1 MKTKQLFFCS
11 LTGLALLT
19 TSCSS
24 NDEALNGG
32 DGTTSE
38 GKTYAQIAI
47 SVANSA
53 TTRTTTPGNTGDEA
67 YGDDAE
73 YTVNDLT
80 VVLANENDIAM
91 QVITPELKLATD
103 ADEADKQ
110 VRVTKPFKCTPGSY
124 KVYVLVNYKN
134 SQKALTPII
143 KGSTDMKAEFGLTD
157 IDRDGTAIDG
167 IAKLSTTGNFFMTN
181 VSAPTEQ
188 KIDKDATGNATKT
201 EVDDAGKEMTAGK
214 TNLNLLQ
221 VDVERAVSKV
231 TFNNTDKQPFEIKVG
246 DNIIATATLE
256 GASLINLN
264 KKMFLVKDGTPA
276 THKPSTVTDAWPYP
290 KDPNYD
296 QTSIDKNYCEANF
309 EQRSATVFS
318 APNTATFYCP
328 ENTMDASA
336 QLNGQTTG
344 VVYKVKY
351 VPKDAYYTELAKDGT
366 DNYSKMFAKVLN
378 LTGKEDAIT
387 DKIFTEAKNTD
398 GTDITDGTFYSYNG
412 YVFRSLAGA
421 RLYKAIATNTD
432 GKAETVND
440 AFKNNGN
447 DPDIQTYTEGV
458 CYYTAWIKHNPD
470 GEYMQQDKYGVVR
483 NFWYEL
489 TVNSIKK
496 LGYSKP
502 TYEKPTDPDDKEEA
516 SIQVQVKIKKWRLV
530 KQNVDLE

>member
-11 LTGLALLT
+11 LTGLTLLAA
-19 TSCSS
+19 SCSS

-53 TTRTTTPGNTGDEA
+53 TTRANPLDGMNTGDEA

-80 VVLANENDIAM
+80 VVLANKNDIAM
-91 QVITPELKLATD
+91 QVITPTLKTVSNK
-103 ADEADKQ
+103 DEADKQ
-110 VRVTKPFKCTPGSY
+110 VRVTEPFTCTPGTY
-124 KVYVLVNYKN
+124 KVYVLANYKN
-134 SQKALTPII
+134 SQNALTPII

-157 IDRDGTAIDG
+157 I
-167 IAKLSTTGNFFMTN
+167 AKLSTTDNFFMTN
-181 VSAPTEQ
+181 TSDPTAKVIE
-188 KIDKDATGNATKT
+188 KDATGK
-201 EVDDAGKEMTAGK
+201 EVDDAGKEMTDGK
-214 TNLNLLQ
+214 TNLNLLT

-231 TFNNTDKQPFEIKVG
+231 TFGNSDTQLSFDIKEGNNT
-246 DNIIATATLE
+246 IAKATLE

-264 KKMFLVKDGTPA
+264 KKMYLVKDKQTA
-276 THKPSTVTDAWPYP
+276 TNKPSTVVASVNSDWPYP

-296 QTSIDKNYCEANF
+296 QTSIDIDANF
-309 EQRSATVFS
+309 AQRSASEFTALKS
-318 APNTATFYCP
+318 AKFYCP
-328 ENTMDASA
+328 ENTMIASA

-351 VPKDAYYTELAKDGT
+351 TPKDGYYTELAAENGT
-366 DNYSKMFAKVLN
+366 DSYSQMFEKVLA
-378 LTGKEDAIT
+378 LT
-387 DKIFTEAKNTD
+387 DKDPAIKETIFTTAE
-398 GTDITDGTFYSYNG
+398 GTDGTFYSYNG
-412 YVFRSLAGA
+412 YVFKTKAGA
-421 RLYKAIATNTD
+421 RLYKAIATNPGAD
-432 GKAETVND
+432 AATVNT
-440 AFKNNGN
+440 AFTNNAS
-447 DPDIQTYTEGV
+447 DDDILTYAEGY

-470 GEYMQQDKYGVVR
+470 GGYMQQDKYGVVR

-502 TYEKPTDPDDKEEA
+502 TYKNPTDPDDKAEA

>member
-53 TTRTTTPGNTGDEA
+53 TTRADGDKTGDDVFGE
-67 YGDDAE
+67 DNE

-80 VVLANENDIAM
+80 VVLADKNDIAM

-143 KGSTDMKAEFGLTD
+143 KGSTDMMAEFGLTD
-157 IDRDGTAIDG
+157 IDGDGTAIDG

-201 EVDDAGKEMTAGK
+201 EVDDAGKEMTDGK
-214 TNLNLLQ
+214 NNLNLLT
-221 VDVERAVSKV
+221 VNVERAVSKV
-231 TFNNTDKQPFEIKVG
+231 TFGNSDTQLSFDIKEGNNT
-246 DNIIATATLE
+246 IATATLE

-264 KKMFLVKDGTPA
+264 KKMFLVKDGTLA
-276 THKPSTVTDAWPYP
+276 QNKPVITNDWPYP
-290 KDPNYD
+290 VDPNYNE
-296 QTSIDKNYCEANF
+296 TSIDIATNF
-309 EQRSATVFS
+309 AQTTASEFTALKSAK
-318 APNTATFYCP
+318 FYCP
-328 ENTMDASA
+328 ENTMAAAA

-351 VPKDAYYTELAKDGT
+351 TPKDGYYTVLAAKNGT
-366 DNYSKMFAKVLN
+366 DSYSKMFEEVLK
-378 LTGKEDAIT
+378 LGVGVKDEAIT
-387 DKIFTEAKNTD
+387 DKIFTEATAEDKTA
-398 GTDITDGTFYSYNG
+398 GTFYSYNG
-412 YVFRSLAGA
+412 YVFKTKAGA
-421 RLYKAIATNTD
+421 RLYKAIATANPSDDAAAVNT
-432 GKAETVND
+432 
-440 AFKNNGN
+440 AFKTGN
-447 DPDIQTYTEGV
+447 EDGIQTYTEGY
-458 CYYTAWIKHNPD
+458 CYYTAWIKHNPTSKIYL
-470 GEYMQQDKYGVVR
+470 EQDKYGVVR

-496 LGYSKP
+496 LGYSQP
-502 TYEKPTDPDDKEEA
+502 TYKDPTDPDDKAEA
-516 SIQVQVKIKKWRLV
+516 SIQVQVNIKKWRWV
-530 KQNVDLE
+530 KQDVDLE

>member
-19 TSCSS
+19 ASCSS

-91 QVITPELKLATD
+91 QVITPTLKTATNTD
-103 ADEADKQ
+103 DDDKL
-110 VRVTKPFKCTPGSY
+110 VRVTEPFKCTPGTY
-124 KVYVLVNYKN
+124 KVYVLANYKN
-134 SQKALTPII
+134 SQDALTPII
-143 KGSTDMKAEFGLTD
+143 KGSTDMKAEFGITN
-157 IDRDGTAIDG
+157 
-167 IAKLSTTGNFFMTN
+167 IAKLSTTDEFFMTN
-181 VSAPTEQ
+181 VSAPEGQ
-188 KIDKDATGNATKT
+188 EIKEAATGK
-201 EVDDAGKEMTAGK
+201 EVDDAGKDAIGGK
-214 TNLNLLQ
+214 TDLNLLK

-231 TFNNTDKQPFEIKVG
+231 TFDNTDNQSFNVMVG
-246 DNIIATATLE
+246 DNKIATATLE

-264 KKMFLVKDGTPA
+264 IKMYLVKEGRTATNKPA
-276 THKPSTVTDAWPYP
+276 GVTDKWPYP
-290 KDPNYD
+290 MDPNYS
-296 QTSIDKNYCEANF
+296 QTSIDEVYCKANF
-309 EQRSATVFS
+309 EQRSATVFP
-318 APNTATFYCP
+318 APSTATFYCP
-328 ENTMDASA
+328 ENTMEASA

-351 VPKDAYYTELAKDGT
+351 APEAAYYTELAAENGT
-366 DNYSKMFAKVLN
+366 DSYSKMFEAVLKLAVGVRN
-378 LTGKEDAIT
+378 PDIKNT
-387 DKIFTEAKNTD
+387 IFTDADK
-398 GTDITDGTFYSYNG
+398 TDGTFYSYNG
-412 YVFRSLAGA
+412 YVFKSMAGA

-432 GKAETVND
+432 GEAATVNG
-440 AFKNNGN
+440 AFKTENNDG
-447 DPDIQTYTEGV
+447 IQTYAEGY
-458 CYYTAWIKHNPD
+458 CYYTAWIKHNP
-470 GEYMQQDKYGVVR
+470 GGTTMQQDKYGVVR

-489 TVNSIKK
+489 KVNSIKK

-502 TYEKPTDPDDKEEA
+502 TYEKPTDPDDKAEA

>member
-53 TTRTTTPGNTGDEA
+53 TTRALTGNTGDEA

-80 VVLANENDIAM
+80 VVLADKNDIAV
-91 QVITPELKLATD
+91 QVITPELKTATD
-103 ADEADKQ
+103 ANEADKV

-124 KVYVLVNYKN
+124 KVYVLANYRN
-134 SQKALTPII
+134 SQSSLSPII
-143 KGSTDMKAEFGLTD
+143 KGSTDMKTVFSLSDLA
-157 IDRDGTAIDG
+157 G
-167 IAKLSTTGNFFMTN
+167 IAKLYESGNFFMTN
-181 VSAPTEQ
+181 VSAPEATN
-188 KIDKDATGNATKT
+188 IDEKATKK
-201 EVDDAGKEMTAGK
+201 EVDDAGKEMQEGGA
-214 TNLNLLQ
+214 TNLNLLT

-231 TFNNTDKQPFEIKVG
+231 TFNNTDNQSFNIEVG
-246 DNIIATATLE
+246 GNTIATAKLE

-264 KKMFLVKDGTPA
+264 KKMFLVKDKTLA
-276 THKPSTVTDAWPYP
+276 TNKPVTTNDWPYP

-296 QTSIDKNYCEANF
+296 KTSNDADYAAYIGDNFIQAEA
-309 EQRSATVFS
+309 STFS
-318 APNTATFYCP
+318 APSAAKFYCP
-328 ENTMDASA
+328 ENTMAASA

-351 VPKDAYYTELAKDGT
+351 TPKEGYYTVLAAENGT
-366 DNYSKMFAKVLN
+366 DSYSKMFEKVLA
-378 LTGKEDAIT
+378 LTGKDVAIT
-387 DKIFTEAKNTD
+387 NTIFTTAEGTD
-398 GTDITDGTFYSYNG
+398 GTDGTFYSYNG
-412 YVFRSLAGA
+412 YVFKSKAGA

-432 GKAETVND
+432 GEAATVNT
-440 AFKNNGN
+440 AFKNNEN
-447 DPDIQTYTEGV
+447 DADIQTYTEGD
-458 CYYTAWIKHNPD
+458 CYYTAWIKHNPTSTVTM
-470 GEYMQQDKYGVVR
+470 EQDKYGVVR

-489 TVNSIKK
+489 TVDNIKK

-502 TYEKPTDPDDKEEA
+502 TYKDPTDPDDKAEA
-516 SIQVQVKIKKWRLV
+516 SIQVKVNIKKWRVV
-530 KQNVDLE
+530 KQNLDLE

>member
-91 QVITPELKLATD
+91 QVITPTLKTATNTD
-103 ADEADKQ
+103 DDDKL
-110 VRVTKPFKCTPGSY
+110 VRVTEPFTCTPGTY
-124 KVYVLVNYKN
+124 KVYVLANYKN
-134 SQKALTPII
+134 SQDALTPII
-143 KGSTDMKAEFGLTD
+143 KGSTDMKAEFGITD
-157 IDRDGTAIDG
+157 
-167 IAKLSTTGNFFMTN
+167 IAKLSTTGKFFMTN
-181 VSAPTEQ
+181 ASAPGKQDIKEV
-188 KIDKDATGNATKT
+188 ATGKELN
-201 EVDDAGKEMTAGK
+201 DAGKDETKEGAA
-214 TNLNLLQ
+214 TNLNILT
-221 VDVERAVSKV
+221 VNVERAVSKV
-231 TFNNTDKQPFEIKVG
+231 TFDNTDNQSFNVMVG
-246 DNIIATATLE
+246 DNKIAKATLE

-264 KKMFLVKDGTPA
+264 KKMYLVKEGRIATNKPA
-276 THKPSTVTDAWPYP
+276 GVTDVWPYP
-290 KDPNYD
+290 MDPNYS
-296 QTSIDKNYCEANF
+296 QTSIDEAYCKANF
-309 EQRSATVFS
+309 EQRSATKFP
-318 APNTATFYCP
+318 APSTATFYCP
-328 ENTMDASA
+328 ENTMEASA

-351 VPKDAYYTELAKDGT
+351 EPVDAYYTELAKNGT
-366 DNYSKMFAKVLN
+366 DSYSKMFAKVLA
-378 LTGKEDAIT
+378 LT
-387 DKIFTEAKNTD
+387 DKD
-398 GTDITDGTFYSYNG
+398 VDITETMFTTADNEDGTFYSYNG
-412 YVFRSLAGA
+412 YVFKSKAA
-421 RLYKAIATNTD
+421 ACLYKAIATNTD
-432 GKAETVND
+432 GKAETVNTN
-440 AFKNNGN
+440 FTN
-447 DPDIQTYTEGV
+447 DKDKGEGIQTYTKGY
-458 CYYTAWIKHNPD
+458 CYYTAWIKHNPTSTVTM
-470 GEYMQQDKYGVVR
+470 EQDKYGVVR

-489 TVNSIKK
+489 KVNSIKK

-516 SIQVQVKIKKWRLV
+516 SIQVQVNIKKWRLV